1 MFSCKYPRHQG
12 LAALWIPTSLKYWPQ
27 PMLNC
32 IDIRMNT
39 INTSALKGT
48 PLFCSLNRT
57 LTCCILHCFQAS
69 FRISPR
75 RQLPATNTQI
85 ETHYLKSIAL
95 KDSFKKKKKKQPKG
109 WGRKDNS
116 KPSPANFQLVSPQR
130 QYRSSMTAIAVVQ
143 TSKPPH
149 TQRDPPSMMG
159 LLVRPNPSEDECGE

>member
-95 KDSFKKKKKKQPKG
+95 KDSFKKKTTERMGEKRQQQAVSCKFPISFSTTAVPQFYDSYSCSSNKQ
-109 WGRKDNS
+109 
-116 KPSPANFQLVSPQR
+116 A
-130 QYRSSMTAIAVVQ
+130 
-143 TSKPPH
+143 PPH
-149 TQRDPPSMMG
+149 TARSSLDDGTPCAPEP
-159 LLVRPNPSEDECGE
+159 VRG